1 MAPAQVLSLMLQWS
15 SDIFPTSAITDGAAA
30 RRREKRKEDKYQHE
44 RLPAGDVMSFVPL
57 VFEHFSRWGEKAEG
71 FLKELAKES
80 TDEDGHPNTC
90 EFVGYWRKR
99 VSLQIQKCNAG
110 VIFRKLSSLTELM
123 DYDISSFSDLL
134 VQEHIH

>member
-1 MAPAQVLSLMLQWS
+1 
-15 SDIFPTSAITDGAAA
+15 
-30 RRREKRKEDKYQHE
+30 
-44 RLPAGDVMSFVPL
+44 MSFVTL
-57 VFEHFSRWGEKAEG
+57 VFEHLGRWGEKAEG